1 MILHVRHTTRY
12 RYPGP
17 AQASHNEVRLEPLSD
32 SSQDLIDFQL
42 LVSPPAK
49 TFRYM
54 EVGGPVHNFYVG
66 GPHRELEITARSTV
80 ATRLENPFMKLDLL
94 VKPGQDWVFYEE
106 ADVRAA
112 YCEYL
117 VPTKFVGFHP
127 KAVAMG
133 LSCKGDSATDTLL
146 AINSVVNQSLSYQSG
161 ATDVH
166 STLDAVLA
174 DHAGVCQD
182 FAHLMLAA
190 TRSLGIPS
198 RYVSG
203 YLYVAPNEHGM
214 RGELA
219 THAWVECLFPDER
232 WHAFDPTN
240 NVMAND
246 HHIRVHLGRDYADVT
261 PTRGVYVG
269 PPSESLEVEVE
280 VEAMSGQIQMQTMG

>member
-32 SSQDLIDFQL
+32 TSQELINFKLDL
-42 LVSPPAK
+42 SPNAK
-49 TFRYM
+49 TFRYL

-66 GPHRELEITARSTV
+66 EPHQMLEITALSTV
-80 ATRLENPFMKLDLL
+80 TTRLDNPFLKLDLL
-94 VKPGQDWVFYEE
+94 APPGQDWVFYEE
-106 ADVRAA
+106 ADVRSA

-117 VPTKFVGFHP
+117 APTPFVGFHP

-133 LSCKGDSATDTLL
+133 RAAKRGSAMDTLL
-146 AINSVVNQSLSYQSG
+146 AVNTGVHDSLSYQTG

-182 FAHLMLAA
+182 FAHLMLAT

-246 HHIRVHLGRDYADVT
+246 HHVRVHLGRDYADVT

-280 VEAMSGQIQMQTMG
+280 VEAVSGQFQMQST